1 MAPTD
6 VATPVDA
13 TRMTP
18 AAARDTAPVLAVSG
32 LWAGYGGTPI
42 LQGVDLAIARG
53 EIVGL
58 IGRNGVGKTTTMRC
72 LVGLLRATGGRIR
85 VLGRDMTG
93 QPADAFAQLGVGY
106 IPQGRD
112 VFPRMTVAENLAV
125 GELIGGRD
133 GRKLPELVYQYFPRL
148 AERRRQI
155 AGTMSGGEQQ
165 QLAIGRALIGN
176 PALMLLDEP
185 SEGIQPSIV
194 QLICDALLAI
204 RRDLGTTIVFV
215 EQNLDTILAI
225 AERCHVMEKGRIVA
239 DIPAGGVTADAVRHH
254 LSI

>member
-1 MAPTD
+1 MSTEPLLS
-6 VATPVDA
+6 VN
-13 TRMTP
+13 
-18 AAARDTAPVLAVSG
+18 G
-32 LWAGYGGTPI
+32 LWANYGATPI
-42 LQGVDLAIARG
+42 LQGVDLQVAKG

-58 IGRNGVGKTTTMRC
+58 IGRNGVGKTTTQRC
-72 LVGLLRATGGRIR
+72 LIGQLPATRGSICI
-85 VLGRDMTG
+85 LGRDMTG
-93 QPADAFAQLGVGY
+93 QPSDAFARLGVGY

-112 VFPRMTVAENLAV
+112 VFPRMTVEENLQV
-125 GELIGGRD
+125 GELIGGSK
-133 GRKLPELVYQYFPRL
+133 GRKLEELVYQYFPRL
-148 AERRRQI
+148 KERRRQM

-194 QLICDALLAI
+194 QMICDALVSI
-204 RRDLGTTIVFV
+204 RNELGTTILFV

-225 AERCHVMEKGRIVA
+225 SERCYVMDKGRIVA
-239 DIPAGGVTADAVRHH
+239 EIPRGEVTSEAVRRH

>member
-1 MAPTD
+1 MSTSD
-6 VATPVDA
+6 
-13 TRMTP
+13 
-18 AAARDTAPVLAVSG
+18 PVLAVSG
-32 LWAGYGGTPI
+32 LWANYGATPI
-42 LQGVDLAIARG
+42 LQGVDIKIAKG

-72 LVGLLRATGGRIR
+72 LIGLLRATAGSIR
-85 VLGRDMTG
+85 VLGQDLTG
-93 QPADAFAQLGVGY
+93 QPADAFARLGIGY
-106 IPQGRD
+106 IPQGRE
-112 VFPRMTVAENLAV
+112 VFPRMTVAENLTV
-125 GELIGGRD
+125 GELIGGAKGKKQPD
-133 GRKLPELVYQYFPRL
+133 LVYQYFPRL
-148 AERRRQI
+148 AERRNQL

-194 QLICDALLAI
+194 QMICEALKSI
-204 RRDLGTTIVFV
+204 RDELGTTILFV

-225 AERCHVMEKGRIVA
+225 SERCYVMEKGRITA
-239 DIPAGGVTADAVRHH
+239 EIPPGGVTSEAVRSH